1 MRRIHPLRLVSSS
14 TSRVGS
20 LQPVPL
26 LGVLL
31 FLACGCSSTHQV
43 AHTQSDGYSRVTEA
57 AYGKTARVHFR
68 DGRTMKLEKLYVD
81 ADSTTGIGPHGT
93 ERAFSTSTLW
103 KVELVN
109 RGVGFLQGAGAGA
122 AGPLGGALLVQLQG
136 DGLGTDLATVAGL
149 ALSVPGA
156 LIGGVVGAIRGHRT
170 TYFVEAPPPT
180 ADSAVV
186 APRSKRSKNTRHK

>member
-1 MRRIHPLRLVSSS
+1 MRRIYPLRLVSSS
-14 TSRVGS
+14 ASCAGS

-68 DGRTMKLEKLYVD
+68 DGRTMKLEELYVG

-93 ERAFSTSTLW
+93 DRAFSTSTIW

-122 AGPLGGALLVQLQG
+122 AGPLGGALFVQLQG
-136 DGLGTDLATVAGL
+136 DGLGADLATVAGL

-156 LIGGVVGAIRGHRT
+156 LIGGVIGAVHGHWT
-170 TYFVEAPPPT
+170 TYFVKAPPPT
-180 ADSAVV
+180 ADSAAI
-186 APRSKRSKNTRHK
+186 APRSKRSKETRRK